1 MARATE
7 ELVVMSDEEL
17 AGHVTESRREL
28 LNLRFQLATGQ
39 LDNPARIGRVR
50 REIARSLTLLRQRD
64 LAVIDGAEGVDHAS
78 ASRTTTGEEEA

>member
-64 LAVIDGAEGVDHAS
+64 LAVIDGSEGVDHAS
-78 ASRTTTGEEEA
+78 TSRTTTVEEEA

>member
-1 MARATE
+1 
-7 ELVVMSDEEL
+7 MSDEEL

-50 REIARSLTLLRQRD
+50 REIARALTLLRQRD
-64 LAVIDGAEGVDHAS
+64 LAVIDGAEGSSSGPAS
-78 ASRTTTGEEEA
+78 AARAEEA

>member
-64 LAVIDGAEGVDHAS
+64 LAVIDGSEGVDHAS
-78 ASRTTTGEEEA
+78 ASRTTTVEEEA

>member
-7 ELVVMSDEEL
+7 ELVAMSDEEL
-17 AGHVTESRREL
+17 AGHVNESRREL

-50 REIARSLTLLRQRD
+50 REIARALTLLRQRD
-64 LAVIDGAEGVDHAS
+64 LAVIDGADVMSSRSAS
-78 ASRTTTGEEEA
+78 AATTEEG